1 MSGTGEQII
10 KWSIVVLLALRG
22 LATLVMIDA
31 ERKPIKTGPA
41 IAAAVV
47 QALLVAAVV
56 TLWD

>member
-1 MSGTGEQII
+1 MSSTGEQII

-22 LATLVMIDA
+22 LATLVMIDQKR
-31 ERKPIKTGPA
+31 EPIKTGTA

-47 QALLVAAVV
+47 QTLIVAAVV

>member
-22 LATLVMIDA
+22 LATLVMIDQKR
-31 ERKPIKTGPA
+31 EPIKTGTA
-41 IAAAVV
+41 IAAAVI
-47 QALLVAAVV
+47 QSLLIAAIV